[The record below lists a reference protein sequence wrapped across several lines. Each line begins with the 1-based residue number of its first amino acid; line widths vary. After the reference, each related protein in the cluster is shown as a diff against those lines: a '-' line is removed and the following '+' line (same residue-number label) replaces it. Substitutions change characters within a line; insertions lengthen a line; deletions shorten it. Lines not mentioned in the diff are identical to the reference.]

1 MRTEWIWIPA
11 DDSEAILYPIIGPE
25 KGLEKMKWMQ
35 DMIGG
40 YYTTYPCNT
49 EDLLWIGA
57 FSHPQFSI
65 DDISR
70 FDKNFN
76 GLWCDEDGIPK
87 GLPLNKRATS
97 VIGKTVLG
105 NVLIELNNPDWDEE
119 KQGVWVDT
127 TDGPALAKE
136 EE

>member
-1 MRTEWIWIPA
+1 
-11 DDSEAILYPIIGPE
+11 
-25 KGLEKMKWMQ
+25 MKWMQ
-35 DMIGG
+35 NGG

-119 KQGVWVDT
+119 NQGVWVDT